1 MPDNLKQQV
10 KRFIREHA
18 LLRGGE
24 HVLVAV
30 SGGADSVALLN
41 ILHELSRPLRL
52 RLTVANL
59 NHKIRGKSADK
70 DARFVEQLAR
80 RLHVDF
86 AGGVADVP
94 RLARRLGISLEMAG
108 RRARY
113 DFFEKT
119 ARARR
124 CDVVATAHTADDS
137 AESILIMLLRG
148 CGLQGLTGIPPL
160 SRTFSRTDKITVVR
174 PLLGTGR
181 KAIEKYLRERN
192 QDWREDISNAD
203 PAFLRN
209 RVRHELLPLLEA
221 KYNKGIRNALIRLA
235 DVLRGENEMLEAFT
249 AAIYAEAS
257 GKSGPA
263 LNCAAM
269 AKYPLAARRRVL
281 RHWLK
286 ANDIN
291 AGTLDFQTI
300 NKLDSL
306 LMNPAGGRSMELAG
320 GIIVRRNYQWLEI
333 EGQKTKSGGNFS
345 HKIRIPGR
353 TILPEAGL
361 IVRAE
366 LKPGIDR
373 ERAVFGKF
381 PARASLSL
389 KKLGRKQILARPWRP
404 GDRMRPYGLAGS
416 KKIQDIFADAKA
428 PVALRH
434 RLPIFV
440 CGGEIIWIPG
450 YRIAEG
456 WQVPDNA
463 DNALRLTV
471 TPKNI
476 PPHIS
481 TKCFSAFSSG
491 S

>member
-1 MPDNLKQQV
+1 MPDDLKQKV
-10 KRFIREHA
+10 KRFIHGHA

-41 ILHELSRPLRL
+41 ILQELSRPLRL
-52 RLTVANL
+52 RLTVAHL
-59 NHKIRGKSADK
+59 NHKIRGNAADE
-70 DARFVEQLAR
+70 DACFVRQLAH
-80 RLHVDF
+80 RLHLDF
-86 AGGVADVP
+86 ALGRVNVP
-94 RLARRLGISLEMAG
+94 RLAGRLGISLEMAG

-113 DFFEKT
+113 DFFERT
-119 ARARR
+119 ALARD
-124 CDVVATAHTADDS
+124 CDVVATAHTANDS
-137 AESILIMLLRG
+137 VESILLMLLRG

-160 SRTFSRTDKITVVR
+160 SRTGKITVVR

-181 KAIEKYLRERN
+181 PAIEKYLHERN
-192 QDWREDISNAD
+192 LNWREDISNAD

-221 KYNKGIRNALIRLA
+221 KYNKGIRQALIRLA
-235 DVLRGENEMLEAFT
+235 DVLRSENELLDTLT
-249 AAIYAEAS
+249 AAIYAEAFETS
-257 GKSGPA
+257 EHA
-263 LNCAAM
+263 LNCAVM

-291 AGTLDFQTI
+291 AGALDFQTI

-320 GIIVRRNYQWLEI
+320 GIIIRRNYQRLEI
-333 EGQKTKSGGNFS
+333 EEQRTKPTGNYS

-361 IVRAE
+361 IVRTK
-366 LKPGIDR
+366 LGPGIDR

-381 PARASLSL
+381 PVRASVSL
-389 KKLGRKQILARPWRP
+389 KKLGHKQILVRPWRP
-404 GDRMRPYGLAGS
+404 GDRMHPYGLKGS
-416 KKIQDIFADAKA
+416 KKIQDIFSDAKVPA
-428 PVALRH
+428 VMRR
-434 RLPIFV
+434 RLPIFE
-440 CGGEIIWIPG
+440 CGKEIIWIPG

-456 WQVPDNA
+456 WQITNDG
-463 DNALRLTV
+463 DNALHLTAEQ
-471 TPKNI
+471 T
-476 PPHIS
+476 
-481 TKCFSAFSSG
+481 
-491 S
+491 